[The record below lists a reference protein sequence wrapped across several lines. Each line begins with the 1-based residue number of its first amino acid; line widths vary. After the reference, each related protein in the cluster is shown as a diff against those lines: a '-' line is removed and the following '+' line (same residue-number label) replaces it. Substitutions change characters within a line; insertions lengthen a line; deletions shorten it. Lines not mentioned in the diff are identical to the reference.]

1 MKKTIE
7 NGRGI
12 LEKIPE
18 KRFDSVLPERTEM
31 FMKEKIEKL
40 KSSQENGESK
50 EIQEPANGTGTAK
63 KKSGLAREGI
73 AYLIFGVL
81 TTVIDYVIS
90 NLLYYIWKMDP
101 VPAQTIAWVAA
112 VLFAFVTNKWWVF
125 ESHTLNPGKVWREF
139 VSFVLCRVATFLF
152 NLAALFVMVD
162 LMKMEFFL
170 CKLLVSVV
178 VVILNYVFSKIL
190 IFTNDKKK

>member
-1 MKKTIE
+1 MIMQLFKKYQQP
-7 NGRGI
+7 I
-12 LEKIPE
+12 L
-18 KRFDSVLPERTEM
+18 
-31 FMKEKIEKL
+31 
-40 KSSQENGESK
+40 
-50 EIQEPANGTGTAK
+50 
-63 KKSGLAREGI
+63 
-73 AYLIFGVL
+73 YLFFGVC
-81 TTVIDYVIS
+81 TTAVNIIT
-90 NLLYYIWKMDP
+90 YYLCAHP
-101 VPAQTIAWVAA
+101 LHLSVVASTCIAWVIS
-112 VLFAFVTNKWWVF
+112 VLFAYITNKWWVF

-170 CKLLVSVV
+170 CKLLISAV

>member
-90 NLLYYIWKMDP
+90 NLLYYVWKMDP

-170 CKLLVSVV
+170 CKLLISVV

>member
-1 MKKTIE
+1 MIMQLFKKYQQP
-7 NGRGI
+7 I
-12 LEKIPE
+12 L
-18 KRFDSVLPERTEM
+18 
-31 FMKEKIEKL
+31 
-40 KSSQENGESK
+40 
-50 EIQEPANGTGTAK
+50 
-63 KKSGLAREGI
+63 
-73 AYLIFGVL
+73 YLFFGVC
-81 TTVIDYVIS
+81 TTAVNIIT
-90 NLLYYIWKMDP
+90 YYLCAHP
-101 VPAQTIAWVAA
+101 LHLSVVASTCIAWVIS
-112 VLFAFVTNKWWVF
+112 VLFAYITNKWWVF

-170 CKLLVSVV
+170 CKLLISVV

>member
-90 NLLYYIWKMDP
+90 NLLYYVWKMDP